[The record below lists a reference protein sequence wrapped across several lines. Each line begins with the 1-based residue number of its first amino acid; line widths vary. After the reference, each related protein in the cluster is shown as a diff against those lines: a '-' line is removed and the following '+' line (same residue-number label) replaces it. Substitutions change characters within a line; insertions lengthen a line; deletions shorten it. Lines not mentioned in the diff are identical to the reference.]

1 MAGSDQTLADYDDMD
16 VDAEEWHPEVMKLL
30 PGENPDSLHV
40 RDALGWI
47 QAYRHLQRLSDTD
60 LSRAAHGS
68 SDHALLEDEAL
79 RVGARLRFW
88 KSRRDFLS
96 ADQRWTAASR

>member
-1 MAGSDQTLADYDDMD
+1 MAGSDRTLADDIE
-16 VDAEEWHPEVMKLL
+16 VDAEGWQPAMKLL
-30 PGENPDSLHV
+30 PGENPDSLRV

-47 QAYRHLQRLSDTD
+47 QAYRQLQRLSDAD
-60 LSRAAHGS
+60 LSRASQGS

-88 KSRRDFLS
+88 KSRRDFL
-96 ADQRWTAASR
+96 AAHQPWTVAPR